1 VLATA
6 GGLVFQGGGAITGEL
21 TALRATDGAV
31 IWKHH
36 LPNGVQAA
44 PVTYSINSEQYIAVV
59 SGAGAQFITGA
70 SEEYASQVG
79 RVVAFKIGGQ
89 ASVPPDPGPPPPL
102 NPSTHRWP
110 DEVVTRGKEL
120 YRDNCWRC
128 HGVLAMASNVLPDLR
143 RSSALQDSE
152 AWRVI
157 VLNGALASQGM
168 VSFSRFLSQSDV
180 DAVRAYVVSEAQ
192 QAARGKSSTRP
203 VSGHP
208 Q

>member
-1 VLATA
+1 MRHFHFPHDSGRDPPGPERRNTEIDGFSCSGIERQAPEISRAEDSANSDTLAQNA
-6 GGLVFQGGGAITGEL
+6 S
-21 TALRATDGAV
+21 RATPCG
-31 IWKHH
+31 
-36 LPNGVQAA
+36 A
-44 PVTYSINSEQYIAVV
+44 PVVREL
-59 SGAGAQFITGA
+59 
-70 SEEYASQVG
+70 
-79 RVVAFKIGGQ
+79 
-89 ASVPPDPGPPPPL
+89 PPDPGPPPPL

-180 DAVRAYVVSEAQ
+180 DAVRAYVDSEAQ